1 MKFGSEFEAINFEM
15 DGAVA
20 VITLNR
26 PDNANSLNAQMSE
39 ELLKAATHCDSDSSI
54 RAVVFTGAGKMFSAG
69 GDLPAF
75 HAEGEGMSEYMRYA
89 TAGLHA
95 AVSRFAR
102 MNAPFLVAVNGV
114 AAGAGFSMAISGDL
128 VFASEKAVFTEA
140 YTKAGVSPDGSST
153 WFLPRLVG
161 KVKAM
166 QLILLND
173 VLTASQAHEWGLVNE
188 VLPADDLMPRVME
201 VAQQLANGPT
211 LAYGEAKRLVADSLS
226 NGLETQ
232 MEMETRAIAGLAR
245 ASKDTKEGVSAFVEK
260 RKPDFKGW

>member
-1 MKFGSEFEAINFEM
+1 M
-15 DGAVA
+15 
-20 VITLNR
+20 
-26 PDNANSLNAQMSE
+26 
-39 ELLKAATHCDSDSSI
+39 
-54 RAVVFTGAGKMFSAG
+54 
-69 GDLPAF
+69 
-75 HAEGEGMSEYMRYA
+75 
-89 TAGLHA
+89 
-95 AVSRFAR
+95 
-102 MNAPFLVAVNGV
+102 
-114 AAGAGFSMAISGDL
+114 
-128 VFASEKAVFTEA
+128 
-140 YTKAGVSPDGSST
+140 SPDGSST

-173 VLTASQAHEWGLVNE
+173 VLTASEALEWGLVNE

-201 VAQQLANGPT
+201 VAQQLASGPT

>member
-1 MKFGSEFEAINFEM
+1 
-15 DGAVA
+15 
-20 VITLNR
+20 
-26 PDNANSLNAQMSE
+26 
-39 ELLKAATHCDSDSSI
+39 
-54 RAVVFTGAGKMFSAG
+54 
-69 GDLPAF
+69 
-75 HAEGEGMSEYMRYA
+75 
-89 TAGLHA
+89 
-95 AVSRFAR
+95 
-102 MNAPFLVAVNGV
+102 
-114 AAGAGFSMAISGDL
+114 MAISGDL

-140 YTKAGVSPDGSST
+140 YTMAGVSPDGSST

-173 VLTASQAHEWGLVNE
+173 VLTASEALEWGLVNE

-201 VAQQLANGPT
+201 VAQQLASGPT

-245 ASKDTKEGVSAFVEK
+245 ASKDTKVGVSAFVEK